1 LRKQWVVRDLGQI
14 FNFDTVRV
22 PLAAGCTCS
31 NKVRTLLKRP
41 GGHGGFCAHLVTGIE
56 YRQGHVIAQLNSGNL
71 RPVVSVYEFVYS
83 MNLAQRVDQRDALAH
98 GIAAV
103 FRDAGPNLDGGLPPI
118 EAYLPAAEELL
129 QHYVNNDLSERP
141 TPIP

>member
-1 LRKQWVVRDLGQI
+1 MTAIDPEAARAWGPGTAWRGLARARVLHELGRD
-14 FNFDTVRV
+14 V
-22 PLAAGCTCS
+22 
-31 NKVRTLLKRP
+31 
-41 GGHGGFCAHLVTGIE
+41 
-56 YRQGHVIAQLNSGNL
+56 
-71 RPVVSVYEFVYS
+71 
-83 MNLAQRVDQRDALAH
+83 DALAH

-129 QHYVNNDLSERP
+129 QHYVANDLSERH

>member
-1 LRKQWVVRDLGQI
+1 
-14 FNFDTVRV
+14 
-22 PLAAGCTCS
+22 
-31 NKVRTLLKRP
+31 
-41 GGHGGFCAHLVTGIE
+41 
-56 YRQGHVIAQLNSGNL
+56 
-71 RPVVSVYEFVYS
+71 
-83 MNLAQRVDQRDALAH
+83 LAH